1 MTTQEVM
8 TFALGDLDIA
18 EQPDDDK
25 FPNPGRRFSGG
36 YRLFRRTLAPSNK
49 AHTRDA
55 RPSRIALS
63 KEPPDSGRKT
73 GAVSGVGEGMGV
85 WVGGGGGGGGEVGR
99 RVAVGGGGT
108 VAVAVA
114 VGCTPIHP
122 VARVS
127 SRSPSAMEM

>member
-1 MTTQEVM
+1 M
-8 TFALGDLDIA
+8 
-18 EQPDDDK
+18 
-25 FPNPGRRFSGG
+25 
-36 YRLFRRTLAPSNK
+36 FRRALAPSNK

-73 GAVSGVGEGMGV
+73 GAVSGVGDGMGV
-85 WVGGGGGGGGEVGR
+85 AVGGGGGGEVGR
-99 RVAVGGGGT
+99 CVAVGLGGA

-122 VARVS
+122 VAQVS
-127 SRSPSAMEM
+127 SRNPSAMEM